1 MDEIVKGIFYV
12 IVFPGLIFSSTL
24 GLFLCWVDRKVAA
37 RIQSRKGPPWYQ
49 CYADVFKLMAK
60 TMILP
65 RGSRK
70 FGFLLAPLLGLSGIT
85 LVATIVWM
93 VNIQPEKSFMGDLIV
108 VLYLLI
114 LPSLALIIGGSS
126 SRNPFGAVGVAR
138 EMKMILAYELPFLM
152 AIATVIIHTRSIL
165 LGEIIM
171 TQSLKGFVLA
181 HPSGV
186 LAMIVGLMC
195 MQAKLGYLPF
205 DIPEAET
212 EIIGGTLAEYSGV
225 SLALFKITNAMMLLT
240 LPLFMITL
248 FLGGIRFTLGGIVGN
263 LIAYTVILLL
273 IIVVKTVHPR
283 LRIDQAVR
291 FFWGIVTP
299 VAVTGLILALV
310 GV

>member
-37 RIQSRKGPPWYQ
+37 RIQSRMGPPWYQ
-49 CYADVFKLMAK
+49 CYADVLKLMAK

-70 FGFLLAPLLGLSGIT
+70 SGFLLAPLVGLAGIT
-85 LVATIVWM
+85 LVSTIVWM
-93 VNIQPEKSFMGDLIV
+93 VNIQPDKSFMGDLIV
-108 VLYLLI
+108 VLYLLS

-152 AIATVIIHTRSIL
+152 AIATVIIHTKSIL
-165 LGEIIM
+165 LGDIIKI
-171 TQSLKGFVLA
+171 QSLNGVLLA

-186 LAMIVGLMC
+186 LAMIVSLVC

-225 SLALFKITNAMMLLT
+225 SLALFKLTNAMMLLT
-240 LPLFMITL
+240 LPLFLITL
-248 FLGGIRFTLGGIVGN
+248 FLGGIRFTFGGIVGT

-273 IIVVKTVHPR
+273 IILVKTVHPR

-299 VAVTGLILALV
+299 VAAAGLILALI
-310 GV
+310 GA

>member
-1 MDEIVKGIFYV
+1 
-12 IVFPGLIFSSTL
+12 
-24 GLFLCWVDRKVAA
+24 
-37 RIQSRKGPPWYQ
+37 
-49 CYADVFKLMAK
+49 MAK

-126 SRNPFGAVGVAR
+126 SRSPFGAVGVAR

-186 LAMIVGLMC
+186 LAMIVGLVC
-195 MQAKLGYLPF
+195 IQAKLGYLPF

-225 SLALFKITNAMMLLT
+225 SLALFKVTNAMMLLT
-240 LPLFMITL
+240 LPLFLITL
-248 FLGGIRFTLGGIVGN
+248 FLGGIRFTLGGIIGN